1 MITRRFQFIII
12 FFCVC
17 FFVVIFRLLRKKEL
31 LLKYTLVWL
40 FMGVVLTV
48 FAIFPNLVGKMANAI
63 GIYLDVNFLFFMLI
77 GLLMCVV
84 ISLTI
89 IVSRMNLR
97 NKRLTQALALME
109 RRLRELE
116 KESRKEI
123 RDGKK

>member
-1 MITRRFQFIII
+1 
-12 FFCVC
+12 
-17 FFVVIFRLLRKKEL
+17 
-31 LLKYTLVWL
+31 
-40 FMGVVLTV
+40 
-48 FAIFPNLVGKMANAI
+48 MANAI

-97 NKRLTQALALME
+97 NKRLTQAVALME

-116 KESRKEI
+116 KESRKEK

>member
-1 MITRRFQFIII
+1 
-12 FFCVC
+12 
-17 FFVVIFRLLRKKEL
+17 
-31 LLKYTLVWL
+31 
-40 FMGVVLTV
+40 
-48 FAIFPNLVGKMANAI
+48 MANAI